1 MPSVKYSAQSLADL
15 KRLHDFW
22 AQQDPEVARRAIT
35 VIQDALQKI
44 AVMPERFRP
53 VEGKM
58 YHREAIIDFGASGYI
73 ARFRHMPNG
82 EITIARIKHLTRR
95 QIPPLPHRQLTQLD
109 AANAHPLQAHH
120 GQAHQF
126 AHAPDL
132 PLFALAQ
139 HKAQLLGVL
148 PVDFGG
154 LQGLAFQRQ
163 AVA

>member
-58 YHREAIIDFGASGYI
+58 HHREAIIDFGASGYI
-73 ARFRHMPNG
+73 ARFRHMPKG
-82 EITIARIKHLTRR
+82 DITIARIKHQRE
-95 QIPPLPHRQLTQLD
+95 D
-109 AANAHPLQAHH
+109 GFEQA
-120 GQAHQF
+120 G
-126 AHAPDL
+126 
-132 PLFALAQ
+132 
-139 HKAQLLGVL
+139 
-148 PVDFGG
+148 
-154 LQGLAFQRQ
+154 
-163 AVA
+163 